1 MAWLPSQHHIPR
13 TTHEGNHLRMA
24 PSARSTIRRVT
35 AAVAASAAAAL
46 VLAACAPGDSTA
58 PAASDGEASFGE
70 ISVQYSWIKNE
81 EFAGEFYA
89 YENGYYEDAGFS
101 DVIGISGPDTGV
113 AKLLSG
119 TVQVALSDAAS
130 IGAAISEQEAP
141 LKIIGATFQKNP
153 FTILSLADGADIQTP
168 EDLIGKK
175 IGVQDSNASVF
186 AAILNANGISPDQV
200 EVVPV
205 DFDPTPLMNGD
216 VDGFMAYLTNEALTV
231 ELAGYEI
238 ANLPYADNG
247 VPYVAETFSVTDQYL
262 AENKELLKAFLIAE
276 IKGWTEVFQNS
287 TEDSVA
293 LIETYYNQAAAD
305 NSEGLESVFGA
316 LDPVK
321 TGKGLEA
328 EKLLI
333 STEETEANGLF
344 TISDELKEQTVA
356 SLAAAGW
363 TVSVEDLFDT
373 TIIDKIYAE
382 NPELK
387 AYLP

>member
-1 MAWLPSQHHIPR
+1 MDSVGSITFLPDL
-13 TTHEGNHLRMA
+13 EGTPIRMA
-24 PSARSTIRRVT
+24 SSAPRTIRRVT

-46 VLAACAPGDSTA
+46 VLAACASGDTTT
-58 PAASDGEASFGE
+58 PDASAGEASFGE

-89 YENGYYEDAGFS
+89 YENGYYDEAGFS

-130 IGAAISEQEAP
+130 VGAAIAEQEAP

-153 FTILSLADGADIQTP
+153 FTILSLADGADIKTP

-238 ANLPYADNG
+238 TNLPYADNG
-247 VPYVAETFSVTDQYL
+247 VPYVAETYTVTDQYL
-262 AENKELLKAFLIAE
+262 AENEELLKAFLIAE
-276 IKGWTEVFQNS
+276 IKGWTDVFQNP
-287 TEDSVA
+287 TEDSVS

-305 NSEGLESVFGA
+305 NAEGLESVFGA

-356 SLAAAGW
+356 SLEAAGW
-363 TVSVEDLFDT
+363 TVSVDDLFDT
-373 TIIDKIYAE
+373 TLIDEIYAE

>member
-1 MAWLPSQHHIPR
+1 MAIHSTARPR
-13 TTHEGNHLRMA
+13 
-24 PSARSTIRRVT
+24 ARVLTT
-35 AAVAASAAAAL
+35 AAVAVAS
-46 VLAACAPGDSTA
+46 VLALTACAGGSTPA
-58 PAASDGEASFGE
+58 PAGASGTSADFGE

-101 DVIGISGPDTGV
+101 NVIGISGPDTGV

-130 IGAAISEQEAP
+130 IGAAIAEQDAP

-153 FTILSLADGADIQTP
+153 FTVLSLADGADITTP
-168 EDLIGKK
+168 QDLVGKT

-186 AAILNANGISPDQV
+186 QALLNANGIDPADV
-200 EVVPV
+200 TVVPV

-238 ANLPYADNG
+238 TNLSYADNG

-262 AENKELLKAFLIAE
+262 AENKELLKAFLTAE
-276 IKGWTEVFQNS
+276 IQGWTDVFQNS
-287 TEDSVA
+287 TDDSIA
-293 LIETYYNQAAAD
+293 LIEKYYNAAAEE
-305 NSEGLESVFGA
+305 SAEGLEAVFGA
-316 LDPVK
+316 LDPTK
-321 TGKGLEA
+321 TGMGLEA

-344 TISDELKEQTVA
+344 TISDALKQQTVD

-363 TVSVEDLFDT
+363 EVSVDELFDT
-373 TIIDKIYAE
+373 TIIDEIYAE
-382 NPELK
+382 NPDLK
-387 AYLP
+387 SYLP